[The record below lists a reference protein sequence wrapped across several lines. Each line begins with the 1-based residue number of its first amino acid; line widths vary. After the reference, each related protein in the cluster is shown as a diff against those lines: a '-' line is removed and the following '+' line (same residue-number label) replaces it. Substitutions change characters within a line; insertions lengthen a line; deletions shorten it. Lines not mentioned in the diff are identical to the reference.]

1 MIDLQ
6 DMVPVTDSCL
16 TDNSEHFEPQC
27 DLINRNIGQSLAFFA
42 QLALGGPALGVACGL
57 VTTLWIKCVFSNLFL
72 EVSLTFVSAYLTFY
86 LAEDVFGTSG
96 VLSVVAFGIFMGT
109 FAK

>member
-1 MIDLQ
+1 M
-6 DMVPVTDSCL
+6 TNSCL
-16 TDNSEHFEPQC
+16 EDSADVFEPQC
-27 DLINRNIGQSLAFFA
+27 DLIDRNIGQSLAFFA
-42 QLALGGPALGVACGL
+42 QLALGGPALGIACGL
-57 VTTLWIKCVFSNLFL
+57 VTTLWIKSIFSNLFL